1 MHAVAVRKAL
11 LEKHPEILRAIFE
24 AYSMAKSQA
33 YRYMTKMGWAAD
45 MLPWYG
51 QEMEHTVAAMGPNW
65 YSYGIKSNRNT
76 LETLFRYSYEQGL
89 AKKHLTI
96 DELFHPDSLNF
107 EE

>member
-11 LEKHPEILRAIFE
+11 
-24 AYSMAKSQA
+24 
-33 YRYMTKMGWAAD
+33 
-45 MLPWYG
+45 
-51 QEMEHTVAAMGPNW
+51 
-65 YSYGIKSNRNT
+65 
-76 LETLFRYSYEQGL
+76 TLFRYSYEQGL